1 MRTGCGSREFLFAV
15 ACASLA
21 GAQPARV
28 GVDPRVE
35 LMSVL
40 FRLAGNNEYNQCRVP
55 EYDKALERHFEPYK
69 DHEAVRLA
77 REFQLGFDAP
87 MNLAVY
93 VKDVQTLA
101 ERVPFDKPGIGLDAR
116 WHGAQARAFLAA
128 SRRFV
133 KDARFAEF
141 LERQRPLY
149 TETDERLRKYVEKEA
164 DLEWLNRF
172 FGRRA
177 AARFYVV
184 PGLAN
189 GGPSYGA
196 SIVAEDGVEEIYAI
210 PGVWQVDGG
219 GMPMFSGLWKQTLVH
234 EFIHSYTNPLV
245 DRFAGRMEKAARQI
259 NEPVQGAM
267 RRQAYGTWKTLLYES
282 MVRASTIEYV
292 RAHDGAAA
300 ARRLVNDDNARSFFW
315 VGALADLLGEYQKDR
330 TSFPTL
336 ESFMPEVVKFF
347 DGVAPRLAELMK
359 RYEEARPRVVSIS
372 VADGARDVDPEL
384 RSIVV
389 RFSRPMAT
397 DHELED
403 PRMLRPQFDAGGTV
417 ATMPVSLEPG
427 RSYSFRVRWPDG
439 QPFQSADG
447 VSLQPLEVRFET
459 RGKQ

>member
-1 MRTGCGSREFLFAV
+1 
-15 ACASLA
+15 
-21 GAQPARV
+21 
-28 GVDPRVE
+28 
-35 LMSVL
+35 
-40 FRLAGNNEYNQCRVP
+40 
-55 EYDKALERHFEPYK
+55 
-69 DHEAVRLA
+69 
-77 REFQLGFDAP
+77 
-87 MNLAVY
+87 
-93 VKDVQTLA
+93 
-101 ERVPFDKPGIGLDAR
+101 
-116 WHGAQARAFLAA
+116 
-128 SRRFV
+128 
-133 KDARFAEF
+133 
-141 LERQRPLY
+141 
-149 TETDERLRKYVEKEA
+149 
-164 DLEWLNRF
+164 
-172 FGRRA
+172 
-177 AARFYVV
+177 
-184 PGLAN
+184 
-189 GGPSYGA
+189 
-196 SIVAEDGVEEIYAI
+196 VEEIYAI

-347 DGVAPRLAELMK
+347 DGVAPRLADLMK